1 MGGKACSSAIVELR
15 KTHREVDDSR
25 ARAKSTSVLHQS
37 YYLLTMRVILAL
49 AFGLGAASALKE
61 GRKYYETK
69 VRFSRA

>member
-1 MGGKACSSAIVELR
+1 MLKCDCVVKQGNPATNRQLSESQINFSFAPIL
-15 KTHREVDDSR
+15 
-25 ARAKSTSVLHQS
+25 
-37 YYLLTMRVILAL
+37 LLTMRVILAL